1 MSGTLRDAIHDAV
14 WDQVCDYVS
23 AARVNR
29 VVDVILAIAEA
40 QKAAAMQPLLEL
52 AESHERY
59 AEACEADARDRW
71 TGSHWAQEAHK
82 ARDEAKRIRHAI
94 ARGLATEAGITVDTT
109 TEEKP

>member
-1 MSGTLRDAIHDAV
+1 MSDALRDAVHAAV

-52 AESHERY
+52 ADSHERY
-59 AEACEADARDRW
+59 ADACQADARDRW
-71 TGSHWAQEAHK
+71 TGSHWNQEAHR
-82 ARDEAKRIRHAI
+82 ARDEASRIRRAV
-94 ARGLATEAGITVDTT
+94 AQGLAAKADITVDTT
-109 TEEKP
+109 TEEPK